1 MTATEATT
9 PTEATS
15 PAMAPAEVGAERF
28 VLASEAG
35 LSAYWRRDMSPVE
48 IVELAKLLRSIRK
61 VVSYVGR
68 NVGEVVWEGMAAND
82 GDICLDPSVVSGC
95 YPVSSS
101 TVDIAVGIA
110 IRNAYQA
117 IEWSEHV
124 KTSALARSTLPPVY
138 QYKFA
143 LWVDMAERVY
153 ADLCA
158 NRSAL
163 GRYAEKARQW
173 EIGRA
178 REGLGMP
185 PTFTE
190 LLHDWWEVAAD
201 RAGSRK
207 VDYHAR
213 SVLGMQGSISLDKY
227 YATPLAVLDGVTG
240 LLTQE
245 CWSLPSVAARAEYRR
260 ELYEATFSTLLN
272 YVKFW
277 PGDRKDPFLLA
288 GAQPE
293 ELCEE
298 DEPEEHMLCLQEAE
312 EIEHRLAG
320 KRVDFTPQVRS
331 LVGNLGEVARVE
343 GSDLVLPGRDAVDH
357 ALAHRI
363 RAALHSIAEQNVAFN
378 RGLTSGNIDRRR
390 LYRAP
395 TTGQVFHLKLRRFEL
410 HNDVALL
417 VDCTGSMAEPTRW
430 TKVEVIYQTIFSQ
443 LVRFNPSARL
453 FGYSERGST
462 CRLTE
467 LYRAGRFYSVQP
479 HGKTASGEAIMAT
492 ALMMRGR
499 RRPLILHLTDGASNW
514 GCGVPEALRS
524 CERQGVRVLTL
535 GLDCDPIS
543 VTALT
548 EEYGDLIKFV
558 DDVAK
563 LPETLR
569 SLLAARK
576 SPRSAQRTP
585 H

>member
-1 MTATEATT
+1 MTATEAPT
-9 PTEATS
+9 PTEATT
-15 PAMAPAEVGAERF
+15 PATTPAEAGVERF
-28 VLASEAG
+28 VLAVEAG
-35 LSAYWRRDMSPVE
+35 SSAYWRRDMSPVE

-68 NVGEVVWEGMAAND
+68 NVGAVVWDGMAAAD
-82 GDICLDPSVVSGC
+82 GDICLDPGVVSGC
-95 YPVSSS
+95 YPVPGSK
-101 TVDIAVGIA
+101 VDIAVGIA

-117 IEWSEHV
+117 IEWSDHV
-124 KTSALARSTLPPVY
+124 KTSAMARSTLPPVY
-138 QYKFA
+138 QYKFT

-158 NRSAL
+158 NRSIL
-163 GRYAEKARQW
+163 GLYSEKAREW
-173 EIGRA
+173 EIQRA

-190 LLHDWWEVAAD
+190 LLHDWWETAAD
-201 RAGSRK
+201 AGGSRK

-227 YATPLAVLDGVTG
+227 YATPLAVLNDVTG
-240 LLTQE
+240 PLTQE

-260 ELYEATFSTLLN
+260 ELYEATFAKLLD

-293 ELCEE
+293 EICEE
-298 DEPEEHMLCLQEAE
+298 EELDEQALSMQEAE
-312 EIEHRLAG
+312 EIERRLAG
-320 KRVDFTPQVRS
+320 QRADFTSQVRS

-378 RGLTSGNIDRRR
+378 RGLTSGNIDRKR

-430 TKVEVIYQTIFSQ
+430 TRVEVIYQTIFSQ

-453 FGYSERGST
+453 FGYSERGNT

-467 LYRAGRFYSVQP
+467 LYRSGRFCSVQP
-479 HGKTASGEAIMAT
+479 HGKTASGEAIIAT
-492 ALMMRGR
+492 ALTMRGR

-514 GCGVPEALRS
+514 GCGVPEALRA
-524 CERQGVRVLTL
+524 CERKGVRVLTL
-535 GLDCDPIS
+535 GLDCDPIN
-543 VTALT
+543 VAALT

-576 SPRSAQRTP
+576 SPPSAQRKL